1 MSIPTRLLA
10 LGLLAAGLPAIFRHL
25 QARHRYEQ
33 HNRQVY
39 LALSYEQTAVAAT
52 RAGMDPF
59 VFLHE
64 CRHHG
69 ATHVAIREDTLGS
82 LLAAGALWPVPA
94 TAPGRHRF
102 VVAHADLRQRL
113 LREFAVRFPR
123 LVASET
129 PDGLELDGELAALL
143 PLGLGFDPTVFRRA
157 RATGLQLI
165 AQPVSYPWPTPTA
178 IERTLAQAAELEA
191 TMVAFADDPVLGHE
205 MQLSATAAA
214 LRRHRLAFVY
224 FPDSRHQRGDWFL
237 AKTMAQVAAERVVP
251 ALRFTAAERDSTDA
265 AGLAYRAALRARE
278 GGIRLI
284 FVDAFIGIHAIS
296 PTDVWTYLDQLVH
309 ELGHQ
314 GFVIDLPPAHG
325 PATPVAGEAA
335 MAPSSHDHDPGS
347 AHAHPHGH
355 DHTHHEHGPQWP
367 DPLPLADLTGV
378 IGTWL
383 EQPWVDAS
391 PGARDEHDL
400 VLPLMGMALLALE
413 RVRPLPLPA
422 ALVLTTA
429 GYGLAT
435 RLLPRLDRPR
445 QALEHTYTPSYRPK
459 LLALAALTL
468 GPVTGAWVPL
478 TAPLAGLLAAAAT
491 QGTDYALRIETV
503 PTLHLD
509 WTVPL
514 AWHLV
519 CEQLAL
525 LAGRRSPAVALALVA
540 LPLLGRRHLPA
551 DAIEHLSRSHPSGH
565 THHLSAAR
573 RRLGDLR
580 MALSPRPLSKW
591 AGLVL
596 WALPAVGL
604 PAGARAR
611 DLFGLAATV
620 GGVAAAGV
628 LRQPARPIAL
638 SMAQVTRSL
647 LLSAPVAVLSAVLAH
662 RL

>member
-1 MSIPTRLLA
+1 MSPRTRFLA
-10 LGLLAAGLPAIFRHL
+10 LGLLAAGLPAVLRRL

-59 VFLHE
+59 DFLHE

-82 LLAAGALWPVPA
+82 LLAAGALWPVPGA
-94 TAPGRHRF
+94 APGRHRF
-102 VVAHADLRQRL
+102 VVAHADLRRRL
-113 LREFAVRFPR
+113 LSEFAARFPH

-129 PDGLELDGELAALL
+129 PDGLELGGELAALL

-165 AQPVSYPWPTPTA
+165 AQPVSYPWPTPAT

-191 TMVAFADDPVLGHE
+191 TLIAFADDPVLGHE
-205 MQLSATAAA
+205 MHLSTTAAA

-284 FVDAFIGIHAIS
+284 FVDAFIGIHAMS
-296 PTDVWTYLDQLVH
+296 PTDVWAYLDQLVH

-325 PATPVAGEAA
+325 PATPEAEA
-335 MAPSSHDHDPGS
+335 TTTPPHHEHDPAS
-347 AHAHPHGH
+347 PHAHSHEH
-355 DHTHHEHGPQWP
+355 EHAHHEHGRRWP
-367 DPLPLADLTGV
+367 EPLPLADLTGA
-378 IGTWL
+378 IGAWL

-391 PGARDEHDL
+391 PGAGTEHDL
-400 VLPLMGMALLALE
+400 VLPLAGMALLALE
-413 RVRPLPLPA
+413 RVRPLSLPA
-422 ALVLTTA
+422 ALALTTA

-435 RLLPRLDRPR
+435 RGLSRLDRPR

-468 GPVTGAWVPL
+468 GPATGTWAPL
-478 TAPLAGLLAAAAT
+478 TAPVAGLLAAAAT
-491 QGTDYALRIETV
+491 AAPDYALRIETV
-503 PTLHLD
+503 PTFHLD
-509 WTVPL
+509 WTAPL
-514 AWHLV
+514 AWHLLS
-519 CEQLAL
+519 EPPAL
-525 LAGRRSPAVALALVA
+525 LAGRRSVAVALALAA
-540 LPLLGRRHLPA
+540 LPLLWRSRLPA
-551 DAIEHLSRSHPSGH
+551 DPIEQLSRSHPSGH

-573 RRLGDLR
+573 RLLGDLS
-580 MALSPRPLSKW
+580 MALSPQPLSKW

-596 WALPAVGL
+596 LALPAAGL
-604 PAGARAR
+604 PTGCAARR
-611 DLFGLAATV
+611 LFGLAATV
-620 GGVAAAGV
+620 GGIAAAGV

-638 SMAQVTRSL
+638 SMAQVVRSVIL
-647 LLSAPVAVLSAVLAH
+647 TAPMAALSALVAR